1 MSALKDGG
9 YTVTLKGK
17 EYRLLFTLN
26 ALDEIQGKFGGYD
39 KLNEVFNQNNP
50 DWVKDT
56 KWLLTLLLNE
66 GLLEEDENAEL
77 LTETQVGRMIHT
89 GNLQEVQRAILR
101 VLCCRDSRRRRK
113 GQRGRGGAGRG
124 KRRYG
129 GNGQPRR
136 KIRHCAAF
144 IYRYGAAGI
153 PGARG
158 VEKNTIPDCDAI

>member
-1 MSALKDGG
+1 M
-9 YTVTLKGK
+9 KGK

-89 GNLQEVQRAILR
+89 GNLQEVQRAIYASFVPGQQETEKR
-101 VLCCRDSRRRRK
+101 TTRTGRSRERK
-113 GQRGRGGAGRG
+113 TKIRG
-124 KRRYG
+124 K
-129 GNGQPRR
+129 
-136 KIRHCAAF
+136 
-144 IYRYGAAGI
+144 
-153 PGARG
+153 
-158 VEKNTIPDCDAI
+158 

>member
-56 KWLLTLLLNE
+56 KWPVSYTHLDVYKRQLYGYSEVYKTS
-66 GLLEEDENAEL
+66 GD
-77 LTETQVGRMIHT
+77 
-89 GNLQEVQRAILR
+89 NL
-101 VLCCRDSRRRRK
+101 S
-113 GQRGRGGAGRG
+113 GGKHRF
-124 KRRYG
+124 Y
-129 GNGQPRR
+129 
-136 KIRHCAAF
+136 CA
-144 IYRYGAAGI
+144 Y
-153 PGARG
+153 
-158 VEKNTIPDCDAI
+158 

>member
-1 MSALKDGG
+1 MSALIDGG

-56 KWLLTLLLNE
+56 KWLLTTLLNE

-89 GNLQEVQRAILR
+89 GNLQEVQRAIYSSF
-101 VLCCRDSRRRRK
+101 V
-113 GQRGRGGAGRG
+113 AGTAGDREKSDEVEEEPG
-124 KRRYG
+124 EENKDTG
-129 GNGQPRR
+129 EMV
-136 KIRHCAAF
+136 AAQ
-144 IYRYGAAGI
+144 
-153 PGARG
+153 
-158 VEKNTIPDCDAI
+158 ED

>member
-89 GNLQEVQRAILR
+89 GNLQEVQNAIFKSFYRGTAGDNSDTENENDGEETTEEGNRAA
-101 VLCCRDSRRRRK
+101 V
-113 GQRGRGGAGRG
+113 QE
-124 KRRYG
+124 
-129 GNGQPRR
+129 N
-136 KIRHCAAF
+136 
-144 IYRYGAAGI
+144 
-153 PGARG
+153 
-158 VEKNTIPDCDAI
+158 

>member
-1 MSALKDGG
+1 M
-9 YTVTLKGK
+9 KGK

-89 GNLQEVQRAILR
+89 GNLQEVQRAIYASF
-101 VLCCRDSRRRRK
+101 V
-113 GQRGRGGAGRG
+113 AGTAG
-124 KRRYG
+124 DEEKDNEDG
-129 GNGQPRR
+129 EEPGEENEDTGEMV
-136 KIRHCAAF
+136 AAQ
-144 IYRYGAAGI
+144 
-153 PGARG
+153 
-158 VEKNTIPDCDAI
+158 ED

>member
-1 MSALKDGG
+1 M
-9 YTVTLKGK
+9 KGK

-39 KLNEVFNQNNP
+39 KLNEAFNQNNP

-89 GNLQEVQRAILR
+89 GNLQEAQRAIYASF
-101 VLCCRDSRRRRK
+101 VAGTAGDGEKDNENGEEPGEENEDK
-113 GQRGRGGAGRG
+113 GEVT
-124 KRRYG
+124 
-129 GNGQPRR
+129 
-136 KIRHCAAF
+136 AAQ
-144 IYRYGAAGI
+144 
-153 PGARG
+153 
-158 VEKNTIPDCDAI
+158 ED

>member
-89 GNLQEVQRAILR
+89 GNLQEVQRAIYASF
-101 VLCCRDSRRRRK
+101 V
-113 GQRGRGGAGRG
+113 AGTAG
-124 KRRYG
+124 DGEKDNEDG
-129 GNGQPRR
+129 EEPGEENEDTGEMV
-136 KIRHCAAF
+136 AAQ
-144 IYRYGAAGI
+144 
-153 PGARG
+153 
-158 VEKNTIPDCDAI
+158 ED

>member
-66 GLLEEDENAEL
+66 GLLEEDENAEI
-77 LTETQVGRMIHT
+77 LTETQVGRMIQT
-89 GNLQEVQRAILR
+89 GNLQEVQRAIYASF
-101 VLCCRDSRRRRK
+101 V
-113 GQRGRGGAGRG
+113 AGTAGDREKDDG
-124 KRRYG
+124 DEEEPG
-129 GNGQPRR
+129 EENEDTGEAT
-136 KIRHCAAF
+136 AAQ
-144 IYRYGAAGI
+144 
-153 PGARG
+153 
-158 VEKNTIPDCDAI
+158 ED